1 MSQSPR
7 LQESPHYPISVARKL
22 PDPREIVGDRWEE
35 HGHEDCGV
43 IERPSDKW
51 GKPKPREWS
60 GKKTAKIWFVASPVP
75 GFEGSFFDFW
85 IFDEFLISE
94 LEDLGFEV
102 EIIHDQNGGGLI
114 KMLQGEADYRLVA
127 GHGDEYGGIRATDRF
142 VEWDEI
148 IENIGA
154 TGILHMLSCYSFD
167 AIVEDE
173 KGPYDFVDGIIDST
187 KVTSAIVCHKM
198 GHHFPGAVESTR
210 ESFEIS
216 RIMCIL
222 ERCIDM
228 GFREGIESYRTEITT
243 MLGSGAKPFTDH
255 EIALGNPN

>member
-1 MSQSPR
+1 M
-7 LQESPHYPISVARKL
+7 ARKV
-22 PDPREIVGDRWEE
+22 PDPREIVGGRWEE
-35 HGHEDCGV
+35 HKHEDCG
-43 IERPSDKW
+43 IIQQPRDKW

-60 GKKTAKIWFVASPVP
+60 RKKTAKIWFVARPVP
-75 GFEGSFFDFW
+75 GFEGSFFDFF
-85 IFDEFLISE
+85 IFEEFLISE

-102 EIIHDQNGGGLI
+102 EIIDDDSGDGLI
-114 KMLQGEADYRLVA
+114 SMLQGEADYRLVA

-142 VEWDEI
+142 VKWDEI

-173 KGPYDFVDGIIDST
+173 DEGRTYDFVDGIIDYSRA
-187 KVTSAIVCHKM
+187 TSAIVCHKM
-198 GHHFPGAVESTR
+198 GHHFPGTVESTGD
-210 ESFEIS
+210 SFEIS

-228 GFREGIESYRTEITT
+228 GFREGIESYRTEITA
-243 MLGSGAKPFTDH
+243 MLGNGAKPFTDH
-255 EIALGNPN
+255 EIAFGNPN